1 MALPNAIDT
10 AIQTLPIATVR
21 EELRSALGQH
31 AGAVLQAPPGA
42 GKTTMVPLVLLDE
55 PWLGNRRILVLE
67 PRRLAARAAAERM
80 AGLLGE
86 PVGHTVGYRLRM
98 ERRVSPKTR
107 IEVVT
112 EGILTRMLQSDPAL
126 TDAGLV
132 IFDEFHE
139 RSLQADLGL
148 TLCLDIQ
155 GVLNAGL
162 RLLVMSATLETAA
175 VAAFM
180 GNVPVVGCRGRSH
193 PVETRYGQPRMRRGL
208 ESRVAAAVCRA
219 AAAHAASI
227 LAFLPGAAEIGRVA
241 RRLQRAG
248 LGTDWIIQPLFG
260 RLTRAAQERAI
271 TPAPAGQ
278 RKIVLASAIAETS
291 LTIEGIRVVVD
302 SGFMRVPRFD
312 LRSGMTRLVT
322 LPVTKASADQRR
334 GRAGRTGPGICYRL
348 WSEAEQAALVPHNQ
362 PEIAVADMAGLA
374 LELALWGVNEPAA
387 LRWLDTP
394 PPVAFKEACALL
406 KSFGAI
412 DRQGQ
417 VTAHGR
423 EMARLPAHPRLAH
436 MLCMAR
442 DHALGRTACD
452 MAALLS
458 ERDFVFT
465 GPHSPDADLQLRLD
479 GLDALRDNAVDNVD
493 PIRMDRSAARRVRK
507 AAVQLYRVLGQPP
520 EKPQRLAAGR
530 LMAWA
535 YPDRI
540 AQRRSTG
547 EGRFRLANGRGAY
560 LPTEDPLGACDYIV
574 AAELDGNP
582 RDARIFLAAAYDG
595 DLLRDQFA
603 GRLYWQSRVGW
614 DPQRKRV
621 AALRHCRFEAL
632 ALRTESITD
641 PDPNAV
647 QAALFIGV
655 RRHGL
660 ECLPWKPELRAWQA
674 RIGFLRRV
682 MGGWPDF
689 SDAGLMAN
697 LEKWLAPLT
706 IGVMRLRDLQKID
719 LGKALR
725 GQLNWRRREALD
737 RLAPVRLQVPSGRAV
752 PVDYDADPPVLA
764 VRLQEMF
771 GLAETPTVAGG
782 RQPLVVHLLSP
793 AGRPV
798 QITQDLAG
806 FWQTGYNE
814 VRKSLRGRY
823 PKHHWPEDPLTARAS
838 HRIRPRKS

>member
-1 MALPNAIDT
+1 MAHPNAIDA
-10 AIQTLPIATVR
+10 AIQTLPVATILGD
-21 EELRSALGQH
+21 LRSALSRH

-42 GKTTMVPLVLLDE
+42 GKTTLVPLALLDQ
-55 PWLGNRRILVLE
+55 PWLGNRRIFVLE

-86 PVGHTVGYRLRM
+86 PVGHTVGYRMRM
-98 ERRVSPKTR
+98 ERRVGPMTR

-126 TDAGLV
+126 TDVGLV

-148 TLCLDIQ
+148 TLCLEIQ

-180 GNVPVVGCRGRSH
+180 GHVPVVGCRGRSH
-193 PVETRYGQPRMRRGL
+193 PVETRYGKPRRRRGL
-208 ESRVAAAVCRA
+208 ESRVAAAVCSA

-227 LAFLPGAAEIGRVA
+227 LVFLPGAAEIGRVA
-241 RRLQRAG
+241 RRLQRAE
-248 LGTDWIIQPLFG
+248 LGTDWIVQPLYG
-260 RLTRAAQERAI
+260 RLTRAEQERAI
-271 TPAPAGQ
+271 KPAPAGR

-322 LPVTKASADQRR
+322 LPVTKASADQRC
-334 GRAGRTGPGICYRL
+334 GRAGRTAPGICYRL
-348 WSEAEQAALVPHNQ
+348 WSEAEQAALVPQSQ
-362 PEIAVADMAGLA
+362 PEIAVTDMAELA
-374 LELALWGVNEPAA
+374 LELALWGVRRPAE
-387 LRWLDTP
+387 LRWLDGP
-394 PPVAFKEACALL
+394 PPSAFDEACEML
-406 KSFGAI
+406 KAFGAI
-412 DRQGQ
+412 DHQGR

-423 EMARLPAHPRLAH
+423 QMAGLPAHPRLAH

-452 MAALLS
+452 LAALLS
-458 ERDFVFT
+458 ERDFVST
-465 GPHSPDADLQLRLD
+465 GRHMSDADLQSRLD
-479 GLDALRDNAVDNVD
+479 GLDALRDHAVEDVD
-493 PIRMDRSAARRVRK
+493 PIRMDRAAARRVRK
-507 AAVQLYRVLGQPP
+507 AAAQLYRALGRPP
-520 EKPQRLAAGR
+520 ERPQRLATGR

-540 AQRRSTG
+540 AQRRASG

-560 LPTEDPLGACDYIV
+560 LPTEDPLATSDYIV

-603 GRLYWQSRVGW
+603 GRLYWQSRVEW
-614 DPQRKRV
+614 DPRRQRV
-621 AALRHCRFEAL
+621 AALRRCRFGEL
-632 ALRTESITD
+632 SLRTESITD
-641 PDPNAV
+641 PDPGAV
-647 QAALFIGV
+647 QAALLDGV
-655 RRHGL
+655 RHHGL
-660 ECLPWKPELRAWQA
+660 QCLPWTSELRSWQA

-682 MGGWPDF
+682 MGGWPDL
-689 SDAGLMAN
+689 SDAGLTAD

-706 IGVMRLRDLQKID
+706 IGMTRLRDLQKID

-725 GQLNWRRREALD
+725 GQLDWRRRKALD
-737 RLAPVRLQVPSGRAV
+737 RLAPVRLQVPSGRAI
-752 PVDYDADPPVLA
+752 PVDYGADPPVLA

-782 RQPLVVHLLSP
+782 RQSLVVHLLSP

-823 PKHHWPEDPLTARAS
+823 PKHHWPEDPVTAKAS
-838 HRIRPRKS
+838 QRVRPHKS